1 MRGDE
6 LLAQLRSN
14 PDAITKQFGL
24 FAWIPYG
31 LTGGVCNVECE
42 ELSKDVYKLKIVDG
56 IGDYYYPWKAR
67 DVGAVAVA
75 VGTSKEGTL
84 VLTPP
89 MNGCAIVVKRETR
102 THKQYSQDCFVFQ
115 HDADSCTI
123 DSQRSQGKRSSEEKD
138 VFKYSS
144 NDYDWK
150 TPTGARSASPRY
162 SFPLT
167 GDILSF
173 S

>member
-67 DVGAVAVA
+67 DVVRLPLL
-75 VGTSKEGTL
+75 L
-84 VLTPP
+84 VL
-89 MNGCAIVVKRETR
+89 
-102 THKQYSQDCFVFQ
+102 
-115 HDADSCTI
+115 
-123 DSQRSQGKRSSEEKD
+123 QRKGRW
-138 VFKYSS
+138 F
-144 NDYDWK
+144 
-150 TPTGARSASPRY
+150 
-162 SFPLT
+162 
-167 GDILSF
+167 
-173 S
+173 